1 MNQFKRV
8 IKRELLL
15 LSILFAINGYSQQL
29 EFMGLPINSSKTEFS
44 KVLTA
49 HRFKENPWYWEGG
62 DFWKQR
68 NCFVELYTDDKIHV
82 DIIGIRI
89 PYYNFK
95 TIDEYSNTIV
105 ELLSDLSNKYGQYV
119 YDTLNTEKEIDVF
132 FHPSGDHQED
142 LYYLYK
148 WSKPN
153 GELKVLVNT
162 EYIYT
167 ILIQYKTI
175 EYINRRKEAA
185 RFRGQGNSD
194 L

>member
-29 EFMGLPINSSKTEFS
+29 VFMGLPINSSKTEFS

-68 NCFVELYTDDKIHV
+68 NCFVELYTDDKTHV
-82 DIIGIRI
+82 DKIGVRI
-89 PYYNFK
+89 PYYNFN

-119 YDTLNTEKEIDVF
+119 CDTLDIEKDYDAF
-132 FHPSGDHQED
+132 LHPTDHKDD
-142 LYYLYK
+142 LYYVFS
-148 WSKPN
+148 WNCSN
-153 GELKVLVNT
+153 GDLKVMVNANR
-162 EYIYT
+162 IYA
-167 ILIQYKTI
+167 ILIQYQSI

-185 RFRGQGNSD
+185 RFKGQGSSD